1 VQSEWAESADTVE
14 GRGVHRRLDRGPGA
28 LPEPEEIGDDEGIH
42 ARSVTLSSERLGLIA
57 KLDLIEAEDGAV
69 QPVDYKRGRRPH
81 VPSGAWEPE
90 LVQLCVQGLILE
102 TTGIAVT
109 RVRSI
114 SARAASGCA
123 CSLTRRRARRRSPP
137 STGCAWSPPVV
148 ASRRRSKIARCPRCS
163 LVGICLPDEVN
174 YFRHGGAP
182 RPLAVDRELA
192 LPVYVQ
198 ATPAR
203 VRKRGETLVIQTE
216 DEKETTARLV
226 DTSHLVL
233 MGAVDVTAPIL
244 HELMRREIPVSWY
257 TGGWFLGHTT
267 STGHRNVE
275 LRTAQYQASFD
286 PVFCLR
292 LARGLVASKLRN
304 GRTLL
309 RRNWRGEAAPDHVLG
324 GLQRSAR
331 AAAEARD
338 LAELLGVEGYG
349 GAIFFGGF
357 GAALR
362 SEPDAVGG
370 FEFRNR
376 NRRPPTDPVN
386 TVLSFLYALLV
397 RKLNVILSA
406 VGFDSYRGFYHQ
418 PRYGRPALALDMME
432 PFRPLIAESTA
443 LTAINNGEVRKGDFV
458 YAGRACA
465 LGPAGCKKVIAA
477 FERRLGQEITHP
489 LFGYRLSYRRLLEVQ
504 ARLLGRHLM
513 GEIAELPAIEPR

>member
-1 VQSEWAESADTVE
+1 VRVLFDE
-14 GRGVHRRLDRGPGA
+14 A
-28 LPEPEEIGDDEGIH
+28 L
-42 ARSVTLSSERLGLIA
+42 
-57 KLDLIEAEDGAV
+57 
-69 QPVDYKRGRRPH
+69 
-81 VPSGAWEPE
+81 
-90 LVQLCVQGLILE
+90 
-102 TTGIAVT
+102 
-109 RVRSI
+109 
-114 SARAASGCA
+114 
-123 CSLTRRRARRRSPP
+123 
-137 STGCAWSPPVV
+137 
-148 ASRRRSKIARCPRCS
+148 RSKALAAVHGLRLVAAGGRIPPPLEDSPKCPRCS

-174 YFRHGGAP
+174 FFRHGAAP

-216 DEKETTARLV
+216 DEKETIARLI

-233 MGAVDVTAPIL
+233 MGAVDVTAPTL

-257 TGGWFLGHTT
+257 TGGGWFLGHTT
-267 STGHRNVE
+267 GTGHRNVE
-275 LRTAQYQASFD
+275 LRTAQYRASFD
-286 PVFCLR
+286 QVFCLR
-292 LARGLVASKLRN
+292 FARGLVASKLRN

-309 RRNWRGEAAPDHVLG
+309 RRNWRGESSGEKPSGEGPSALDVVLG

-331 AAAEARD
+331 AAAEAED
-338 LAELLGVEGYG
+338 LAELLGVEGNG
-349 GAIFFGGF
+349 GAIYFGGF
-357 GAALR
+357 SAALR

-386 TVLSFLYALLV
+386 AILSFLYALLV
-397 RKLNVILSA
+397 RELNVILSA
-406 VGFDSYRGFYHQ
+406 VGFDPYRGFYHQ

-432 PFRPLIAESTA
+432 PFRPLLADSTA
-443 LTAINNGEVRKGDFV
+443 LTVINNGEVKKGDFV

-465 LGPAGCKKVIAA
+465 LGRSGRKKIIAA

-513 GEIAELPAIEPR
+513 GEIVELPAIEPR